1 MSGTLLLVAVGVLYL
16 VAYFT
21 YGRWIRARLGV
32 SDQTPTPA
40 HTQADGVDYVPARR
54 SVLLGHH
61 FASIAGVGPIVG
73 PILGVTYGWFPAL
86 LWIVVGNI
94 FIGAVHDFTSLIA
107 SVRHQGKSIGSLA
120 EHYLGRSAKRVF
132 LVFAWFA
139 LTLVMAVFTIV
150 VSKTFVAHPEAAT
163 SSLAFIVIAIGFG
176 YALHVRK
183 VPLLPA
189 TAVGVVLLFG
199 GVWAGL
205 RFPLSLSYSTWVA
218 VLLGYVFV
226 ASVTPVWILLQPRD
240 YLNSFLLYVLLLGGV
255 VGLVLSQPTL
265 ELEPLA
271 AWSDPKLGP
280 LFPLLFVTVACGSI
294 SGFHS
299 LVASGTTSKQID
311 REGDAQFIGYGSML
325 LEGVLAVVALV
336 TAGMLT
342 RGVYTETLSS
352 AGPVALFSR
361 GLGSFSA
368 SFGVPVAIGTSF
380 AALAISAFALTT
392 LDTSARLG
400 RYAFQELFEGTRYE
414 ARLGGRWV
422 ATLVTVAAAAV
433 LALNKGGT
441 MSIWPLFGAANQ
453 MLAALA
459 LLTVSAYLSHR
470 SIDNR
475 FTRIPA
481 AVMFLVTLS
490 AIVWLVAN
498 NLRAQN
504 YALVVIAL
512 ILGVTAVYLAALSWR
527 KRPSGAAATATS
539 EQRAQG

>member
-1 MSGTLLLVAVGVLYL
+1 MSGALLLIAVSALYL

-21 YGRWIRARLGV
+21 YGRWIRARLGI
-32 SDQTPTPA
+32 SDETPTPA
-40 HTQADGVDYVPARR
+40 HTQTDGVDYVPARR

-94 FIGAVHDFTSLIA
+94 FIGAVHDFTSLVA

-163 SSLAFIVIAIGFG
+163 SSLVFIVIAIGFG
-176 YALHVRK
+176 YALHVRRA
-183 VPLLPA
+183 PLLPA

-218 VLLGYVFV
+218 LLLGYVFV

-255 VGLVLSQPTL
+255 LGLVLSRPTL
-265 ELEPLA
+265 ELEPVA
-271 AWSDPKLGP
+271 TWNDPKLGP
-280 LFPLLFVTVACGSI
+280 VFPLLFVTVACGAI

-336 TAGMLT
+336 TAAMLT
-342 RGVYTETLSS
+342 RSAYAETLSS

-414 ARLGGRWV
+414 GLLSGRWM
-422 ATLVTVAAAAV
+422 ATLVTVVAAAV
-433 LALNKGGT
+433 LAFNRGGT
-441 MSIWPLFGAANQ
+441 MSIWPMFGAANQ

-490 AIVWLVAN
+490 AIVWLVAK
-498 NLRAQN
+498 NLRAHN
-504 YALVVIAL
+504 YALVAIAL
-512 ILGVTAVYLAALSWR
+512 ILGATAVYLAVLSWR
-527 KRPSGAAATATS
+527 KRPSAATS

>member
-1 MSGTLLLVAVGVLYL
+1 MSGALLLIAVSALYL

-21 YGRWIRARLGV
+21 YGRWIRARLGI
-32 SDQTPTPA
+32 SDETPTPA
-40 HTQADGVDYVPARR
+40 HTQTDGVDYVPARR

-94 FIGAVHDFTSLIA
+94 FIGAVHDFTSLVA

-163 SSLAFIVIAIGFG
+163 SSLVFIVIAIGFG
-176 YALHVRK
+176 YALHVRRA
-183 VPLLPA
+183 PLLPA

-218 VLLGYVFV
+218 LLLGYVFV

-255 VGLVLSQPTL
+255 LGLVLSRPTL
-265 ELEPLA
+265 ELEPVA
-271 AWSDPKLGP
+271 TWNDPKLGP
-280 LFPLLFVTVACGSI
+280 VFPLLFVTVACGAI

-336 TAGMLT
+336 TAAMLT
-342 RGVYTETLSS
+342 RSAYAETLSS
-352 AGPVALFSR
+352 AGPVALFSQ

-414 ARLGGRWV
+414 GLLSGRWM
-422 ATLVTVAAAAV
+422 ATLVTVVAAAV
-433 LALNKGGT
+433 LAFNRGGT
-441 MSIWPLFGAANQ
+441 MSIWPMFGAANQ

-490 AIVWLVAN
+490 AIVWLVAK
-498 NLRAQN
+498 NLRAHN
-504 YALVVIAL
+504 YALVAIAL
-512 ILGVTAVYLAALSWR
+512 ILGATAVYLAVLSWR
-527 KRPSGAAATATS
+527 KRPSAATS

>member
-1 MSGTLLLVAVGVLYL
+1 MSGTLLLIVVSTLYL

-32 SDQTPTPA
+32 SDENPTPA

-73 PILGVTYGWFPAL
+73 PILGVTYGWLPAL

-94 FIGAVHDFTSLIA
+94 FIGAVHDFTALVA
-107 SVRHQGKSIGSLA
+107 SVRHQGKSIGSLT
-120 EHYLGRSAKRVF
+120 EHYLGRSGKRVF

-163 SSLAFIVIAIGFG
+163 SSLLFVVIAIGFG
-176 YALHVRK
+176 YALHVRRA
-183 VPLLPA
+183 PLLPA

-199 GVWAGL
+199 GIWAGL

-240 YLNSFLLYVLLLGGV
+240 YLNSFLLYTLLLGGV
-255 VGLVLSQPTL
+255 VGLLLAQPTVV
-265 ELEPLA
+265 LEPVA
-271 AWSDPKLGP
+271 SWNDPKLGP
-280 LFPLLFVTVACGSI
+280 VFPILFVTVACGAI

-311 REGDAQFIGYGSML
+311 RESDAQFIGYGSML
-325 LEGVLAVVALV
+325 LEGVLAVVALI
-336 TAGMLT
+336 TAAMLT
-342 RGVYTETLSS
+342 RDVYAETLSN
-352 AGPVALFSR
+352 AGPVALFSQ
-361 GLGSFSA
+361 GLGSFA
-368 SFGVPVAIGTSF
+368 TSFGVPVAIGTSF

-400 RYAFQELFEGTRYE
+400 RYTFQELFEGTRYE
-414 ARLGGRWV
+414 ATLSGRWV
-422 ATLVTVAAAAV
+422 ATLVTVVAAAV

-459 LLTVSAYLSHR
+459 LLVVSAYLSHR
-470 SIDNR
+470 SIANR

-481 AVMFLVTLS
+481 AVMFLVTLA
-490 AIVWLVAN
+490 AIVWLIAN
-498 NLRAQN
+498 NLRAHN
-504 YALVVIAL
+504 YALVVIAS
-512 ILGVTAVYLAALSWR
+512 ILGAAAVYLVALAWR
-527 KRPSGAAATATS
+527 KRPSRAAA